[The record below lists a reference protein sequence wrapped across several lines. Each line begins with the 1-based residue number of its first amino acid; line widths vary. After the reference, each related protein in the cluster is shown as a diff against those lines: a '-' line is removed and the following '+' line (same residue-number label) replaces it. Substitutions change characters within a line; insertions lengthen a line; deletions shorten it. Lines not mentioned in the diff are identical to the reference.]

1 MFKSYTQIS
10 CRILRRF
17 FWFFLIACS
26 LIVFDIGI
34 TGAQQ
39 NDLID
44 EQGMVTSASEGKQ
57 VVGIE
62 KKKEQ
67 AQAWLPA
74 PPPPD
79 DFDWIQLTSGEWLKG
94 EFKALYKKELEFDS
108 DELDLLKL
116 DWEDVKQVRGHQV
129 FSVRFEGPI
138 TVIGVIQVTEDKVYV
153 ATDEGRQEFER
164 NQLIAIAPGEP
175 KEINYWSAKISI
187 GLNLYEGNTDQL
199 QFNSKWNVMR
209 RTSVT
214 RLVLDYLGNYTTTNN
229 VETVENQ
236 RLTGNFDI
244 MLTRNYY
251 IRAVFAEYYR
261 DPFQN
266 IDGRVTLGAGV
277 GYHIIDTSKIEW
289 DITAGPAYQYTKFAS
304 VEPWEDSSASTPV
317 LSAGTNYDIELT
329 EKIDFI
335 INYSFNIVNE
345 ESGSYTHHAIATLET
360 EVTDILDFDISFVWD
375 RTEKPTARA
384 DGTIPEKDNFQLIF
398 WVGVD
403 F

>member
-1 MFKSYTQIS
+1 MKRHLPMS
-10 CRILRRF
+10 RILFARIF
-17 FWFFLIACS
+17 FSFLLVCCFLILNIKIS
-26 LIVFDIGI
+26 V
-34 TGAQQ
+34 AQE
-39 NDLID
+39 D
-44 EQGMVTSASEGKQ
+44 ESTVDQEMVPSEADAKQ
-57 VVGIE
+57 VVEIE

-79 DFDWIQLTSGEWLKG
+79 EFDWIQLTSGEWLKG
-94 EFKALYKKELEFDS
+94 EFKALYEKKLEFDS

-129 FSVRFEGPI
+129 FSLRFEGPI
-138 TVIGVIQVTEDKVYV
+138 TVIGLVQVNEDKVYV
-153 ATDEGRQEFER
+153 ATDAGRQEFAR
-164 NQLIAIAPGEP
+164 NQLIAIVPGEP

-187 GLNLYEGNTDQL
+187 GINLSEGNTDQL

-209 RTSVT
+209 RTSAT
-214 RLVLDYLGNYTTTNN
+214 RFIVDYLGNYTTTDN
-229 VETVENQ
+229 VETVDNQ
-236 RLTGNFDI
+236 RLNGNFDI
-244 MLTRNYY
+244 MMTRKYY

-266 IDGRVTLGAGV
+266 IKSRTTLGAGV
-277 GYHIIDTSKIEW
+277 GYHIIDTSRTDWEV
-289 DITAGPAYQYTKFAS
+289 TAGPAYQETNFVS
-304 VEPWEDSSASTPV
+304 VEPGEASSVSTPV
-317 LSAGTNYDIELT
+317 FAAGTDFDIELT
-329 EKIDFI
+329 NKIDFI

-345 ESGSYTHHAIATLET
+345 ESGQYTHHALATLET
-360 EVTDILDFDISFVWD
+360 EITDILDFDISVVWD

-384 DGTIPEKDNFQLIF
+384 DGSIPEKDDYQLIF